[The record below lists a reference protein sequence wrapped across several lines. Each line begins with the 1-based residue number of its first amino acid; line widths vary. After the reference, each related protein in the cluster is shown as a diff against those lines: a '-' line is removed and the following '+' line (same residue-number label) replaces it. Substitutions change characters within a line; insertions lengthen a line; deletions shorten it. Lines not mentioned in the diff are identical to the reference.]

1 MRAVLYLLLYG
12 ASVQV
17 RPEDAAG
24 ADSEAHRV
32 PRVAGIEFAGN
43 HVTRSRVLQRELTL
57 AVGDAADPRQIEA
70 SRQAIQNLGLFRE
83 VDADTVASAEGV
95 IVIFEVEEKIYLLPF
110 PRLDAKDSG
119 EYAYGMQMRW
129 TNLYGRNHDLRAF
142 WEYRDRKEPGV
153 GGETAYAIDYGA
165 PQVFDSRYSLG
176 LGAAY
181 STRPVERGGELV
193 GDYQETFRSARAQ
206 LWRSLS
212 EGSANQ
218 GWGVGGG
225 LAWLEQ
231 STAGA
236 DAEPAY
242 GTATSVL
249 LSAGYRDLAFRRYSR
264 SGHRFGASASIA
276 TEGWNSDYD
285 QLTYRLDF
293 RRFLPVGGRAHQNLN
308 FGAEAGLRH
317 GGPPDNDRF
326 ELGGTGSLRGFDDDF
341 LEGDAY
347 YRFSAEFLRPL
358 GWNPLRGLVIL
369 EAGNAFTQPRDLSLE
384 RVYTSLGVGVR
395 LRVDWFVDVELDL
408 GYAIPVGG
416 GGDGGRVFVGAP

>member
-1 MRAVLYLLLYG
+1 MRAFLCLLLYG

-17 RPEDAAG
+17 GAVDVAG
-24 ADSEAHRV
+24 TASGAPAL

-43 HVTRSRVLQRELTL
+43 HLTRAGVLQRELTL
-57 AVGDAADPRQIEA
+57 AVGDAAAPEQIEA

-83 VDADTVASAEGV
+83 VDAGTVATADGV
-95 IVIFEVEEKIYLLPF
+95 IVIFEVEEKIYLLPL

-129 TNLYGRNHDLRAF
+129 ANLDGRNHDLRAF

-165 PQVFDSRYSLG
+165 PQIFDSRYSLG

-181 STRPVERGGELV
+181 SMRPVERDGDQV
-193 GDYQETFRSARAQ
+193 GDYRETFRSARAQ
-206 LWRSLS
+206 LQRSLS

-218 GWGVGGG
+218 GWSVGGG

-249 LSAGYRDLAFRRYSR
+249 LSAGHRKLAFRRYSL

-276 TEGWNSDYD
+276 TQGWNSDYD

-293 RRFLPVGGRAHQNLN
+293 RRFMPVGERSHQNLN

-326 ELGGTGSLRGFDDDF
+326 ELGGTANLRGFEDDF

-347 YRFSAEFLRPL
+347 YRVSAEFLRPL
-358 GWNPLRGLVIL
+358 GWNPLRGLVIV
-369 EAGNAFTQPRDLSLE
+369 EAGNAFARPRDLSLD

-408 GYAIPVGG
+408 GYAIPIGG
-416 GGDGGRVFVGAP
+416 GEGGRVFVGSS